1 MDSRDAEDA
10 LLAVADARKR
20 LAARTTWPLRRHV
33 AAGAVMGAMVASAG
47 LPLVVAAIVMSFCL
61 FAVMAIKDYDRR
73 HDGFFVSGYKAG
85 PTRWVALV
93 ILVLSVCALLAS
105 LHAKYKYG
113 WWAAPFVAGIAIFF
127 VATFG
132 SICWERVNQSNL
144 AGKE

>member
-10 LLAVADARKR
+10 LLAMAEARKR
-20 LAARTTWPLRRHV
+20 LAGRTTWPLRRHV

-47 LPLVVAAIVMSFCL
+47 LPLVATALVLSLCL
-61 FAVMAIKDYDRR
+61 FALLAIKDYDRR

-85 PTRWVALV
+85 PTRWVALL
-93 ILVLSVCALLAS
+93 ILVLSVGALLAS
-105 LHAKYKYG
+105 LHAKYEYG
-113 WWAAPFVAGIAIFF
+113 WWAAPFVAGIAVFF
-127 VATFG
+127 VTTFG